1 MSWHGWH
8 ILHSDSY
15 LYFQS
20 LEDSPHYKGRRSAAT
35 QISCCR
41 YELCFFFHFQAE
53 IENGIGSCR
62 SQNVA
67 TILLL
72 LLFFFSAQGTKA
84 ATRRIAAT
92 LSDTSPKW
100 LQKWLNAFATLRLRN
115 KSNTQREDAEDEEE
129 ELCRLKTEE
138 TADCRLEKE
147 GTDRQRAAKRFWGTR
162 TQNVANF
169 WLARIEH
176 TNILKFSTLRKWKSI
191 SFQSI
196 VYFFILFHISSDK
209 TKRFNILTF
218 YSLAPITISS
228 TQNML
233 LQSIIIYI

>member
-15 LYFQS
+15 LYFQG

-41 YELCFFFHFQAE
+41 YELCFFFFHFQAE

-115 KSNTQREDAEDEEE
+115 KSTTERRRWRWRGRALQIEDWE
-129 ELCRLKTEE
+129 
-138 TADCRLEKE
+138 DCRLQTGKR
-147 GTDRQRAAKRFWGTR
+147 GDRQT
-162 TQNVANF
+162 
-169 WLARIEH
+169 
-176 TNILKFSTLRKWKSI
+176 KS
-191 SFQSI
+191 S
-196 VYFFILFHISSDK
+196 
-209 TKRFNILTF
+209 
-218 YSLAPITISS
+218 
-228 TQNML
+228 
-233 LQSIIIYI
+233 